1 MNQQFFFG
9 HVGSARP
16 GDLFHSRL
24 ELSLRK
30 QHRPPRA
37 GVCATAAAG
46 AESIILADQYEDDE
60 IHEDYFWYAGHGG
73 RNAKTGRQVADQQLD
88 HRNQGLLRSQ
98 ETGRPVRVF
107 RRIDGAPAPWQFRY
121 EGLWRVVA
129 HAYVSGKSGFRVYR
143 FRLEPWRG
151 QEPAPGGG
159 QR

>member
-1 MNQQFFFG
+1 MPLPPFG
-9 HVGSARP
+9 HVGSAQP

-37 GVCATAAAG
+37 GVCATIAHG

-60 IHEDYFWYAGHGG
+60 IHEDCFWYAGHGG
-73 RNAKTGRQVADQQLD
+73 RDGKTGRQVADQQLD
-88 HRNQGLLRSQ
+88 YRNQGLLRSE

-107 RRIDGAPAPWQFRY
+107 RRIDMAPAPWQFRY

-129 HAYVSGKSGFRVYR
+129 HEYVTGKSGFQVYR

-151 QEPAPGGG
+151 
-159 QR
+159 

>member
-1 MNQQFFFG
+1 MSLPPFG

-24 ELSLRK
+24 ELSLLK

-73 RNAKTGRQVADQQLD
+73 RDVQTGRQVADQQLD
-88 HRNQGLLRSQ
+88 ARNQGLLRSQ

-107 RRIDGAPAPWQFRY
+107 QRINVAPAPWQFRY

-129 HAYVSGKSGFRVYR
+129 HAYVPGKSGFQVYR
-143 FRLEPWRG
+143 FRLEPFRV
-151 QEPAPGGG
+151 EIE
-159 QR
+159 RSC